1 MATQYPN
8 SGKLSNNRYKDNP
21 KKPDMIGELVM
32 TRSALKELMGEHDGD
47 DIVIKLSAWNMD
59 GQYGPWHRLAWNN
72 YKPKTDGA
80 PQQEP
85 KRYQP
90 PAPQQQSMDD
100 DSDDIPF

>member
-72 YKPKTDGA
+72 YKKPAEAA
-80 PQQEP
+80 PQQA
-85 KRYQP
+85 
-90 PAPQQQSMDD
+90 PARQAPRAEEQESD
-100 DSDDIPF
+100 DDIPF